1 MISLKDRVMQD
12 IKLDKEKYDSL
23 GRRHPDLEGSMSSF
37 RPTMTVFNIMLSKDR
52 GGLEAMS
59 FFYADAVSRLGYKSV
74 MLCHKA
80 SSYKT
85 GETVDRH
92 ADFSSSR
99 LNPLNYYRLYK
110 LIAKYRPEM
119 IMCHGRRAILLSL
132 FVARFLKNKPKII
145 GVAHSF
151 RLKDFA
157 KLDAVIAVSKSVRD
171 WLVGKYGVSSDKIM
185 SCENAIEVPDEI
197 PTRTDLSEVAIGFM
211 GRFHQV
217 KGIDILLKSAAK
229 LKEAGRRFRIV
240 LAGDGEIS
248 DELRNLAEELK
259 LTGQIEWLGWISDK
273 DKFYSQVDI
282 AVIPS
287 RSEPFGLT
295 VIEAMAY
302 QCAVVVS
309 DCEAPR
315 KIVETAECG
324 FVFKRGNAD
333 ELACCLEKLIDN
345 PELRAEFAAKGRTA
359 ALRDYSLTRFDRDLS
374 ECIGNV
380 SRTFGK

>member
-1 MISLKDRVMQD
+1 
-12 IKLDKEKYDSL
+12 
-23 GRRHPDLEGSMSSF
+23 
-37 RPTMTVFNIMLSKDR
+37 MTIFNIMLSKGR
-52 GGLEAMS
+52 GGLEAMA
-59 FFYADAVSRLGYKSV
+59 FLYADAVSRLGEKSV
-74 MLCHKA
+74 MLCHE
-80 SSYKT
+80 SSAYKPNEAVT
-85 GETVDRH
+85 LC
-92 ADFSSSR
+92 ADFSTSR
-99 LNPLNYYRLYK
+99 LNPWNYFRLYK
-110 LIAKYRPEM
+110 LIAEYRPQ
-119 IMCHGRRAILLSL
+119 ILMCHGRRAILLSL
-132 FVARFLKNKPKII
+132 FVSRFVRPRPKII
-145 GVAHSF
+145 GVAHSS
-151 RLKDFA
+151 RLKDFK
-157 KLDAVIAVSKSVRD
+157 KLGRVIAVSKSVRD
-171 WLVGKYGVSSDKIM
+171 WLVGKYGVDESKIM
-185 SCENAIEVPDEI
+185 SCENAIEVPAVLPFKMNHSEI
-197 PTRTDLSEVAIGFM
+197 VIGFM

-229 LKEAGRRFRIV
+229 LKEAGKRFRIV

-324 FVFKRGNAD
+324 FVFKRENVD
-333 ELACCLEKLIDN
+333 ELAGCLGKLIDN
-345 PELRAEFAAKGRTA
+345 PKLCDEFAVKGRSTA
-359 ALRDYSLTRFDRDLS
+359 IRDYSLTRFDRDLS
-374 ECIGNV
+374 KCI
-380 SRTFGK
+380 KDCQ